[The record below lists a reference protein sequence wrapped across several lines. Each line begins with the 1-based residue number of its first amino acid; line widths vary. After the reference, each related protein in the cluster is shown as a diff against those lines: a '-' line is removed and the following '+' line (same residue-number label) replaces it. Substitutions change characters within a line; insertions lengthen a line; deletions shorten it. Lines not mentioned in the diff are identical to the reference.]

1 MPDYSWPAMEKRRV
15 IGKRISR
22 ADGIAKASGKAK
34 YNSDLNPKGLLF
46 GVLLTSPHA
55 HARIKSIDTSEAEK
69 LPGVTALRVIN
80 GAGKEVQWQ
89 GQEIA
94 AVAATSETV
103 ARDAARKIKVEYEV
117 LPHLVK
123 EDDLGK
129 AANRAKP
136 AGEVTTGDPD
146 KAFQDADVTI
156 EGHYEI
162 PVITHCCLEPHGQVV
177 AFDGQKIQYWPSTQN
192 VSAVG
197 GELAK
202 ALGVPVTNV
211 TTDMQ
216 YFGGGFGSK
225 FPHDIWGVEAA
236 QLSKMSGGR
245 PVKLFLDREQELL
258 IAGNR
263 PSVFANLKLGA
274 KKDGTFTVWQS
285 QTWATG
291 GFTGGG
297 LNADQMPYVFRN
309 VANRKINHTSVSLNT
324 GGARAWRA
332 PNNPQLSY
340 ITCSGLDDLAA
351 KLGMDALDF
360 YLKNVS
366 LTARPDTYKYQL
378 EKGAE
383 IIDWRKNAHLRGEGG
398 KGPIKRGLGIGV
410 NMWGGLGHDSK
421 CRTTINPDGSVEVA
435 LGSQDLGVGTRTA
448 IGQVAA
454 ESLGLPY
461 GAVKV
466 TIGSNTLP
474 TSGASGGSTTIGGV
488 SASTRKSTVN
498 ALNKLFEK
506 VAPGLGATADQLEA
520 SDGRIQVKGTPSKSL
535 TWKAACAKL
544 GVEKIEEM
552 GENVGRNAPREGLI
566 TSGASGVQMADVSV
580 DIETGVVKLNKL
592 VAVQDC
598 GMVVNPKMTES
609 QILGACIMS
618 TCAALMEERIT
629 DQQTGRV
636 LNADMEF
643 YKLSGIADIGDIV
656 VHLDLRPEMDKRG
669 IIGIGEPP
677 AIGGIAA
684 IANAVANAI
693 GVRVQSVPLTPN
705 RVLAAL
711 AGGRRNA

>member
-1 MPDYSWPAMEKRRV
+1 MPDYNWPPIEKRRV
-15 IGKRISR
+15 MGKRISR
-22 ADGIAKASGKAK
+22 ADGLAKSTGKAK
-34 YNSDLNPKGLLF
+34 YNSDINPKDLLF
-46 GVLLTSPHA
+46 GVLLTCPHA
-55 HARIKSIDTSEAEK
+55 HARVRNIDTSEAEK
-69 LPGVTALRVIN
+69 MPGVTAVRVIN
-80 GAGKEVQWQ
+80 GAGKEIQWE

-94 AVAATSETV
+94 AVAATSETL
-103 ARDAARKIKVEYEV
+103 ARDAARRIKVDYEV

-123 EDDLGK
+123 EDDLSK
-129 AANRAKP
+129 AGPRVKP
-136 AGEVTTGDPD
+136 AGEVTTGDPE
-146 KAFQDADVTI
+146 KALQEADAVS
-156 EGHYEI
+156 EGHYGI

-202 ALGVPVTNV
+202 SLGVPVTNV

-216 YFGGGFGSK
+216 YMGGGFGSK
-225 FPHDIWGVEAA
+225 FPHDVWGTESA
-236 QLSKMSGGR
+236 QLSKLSGGR
-245 PVKLFLDREQELL
+245 PVKLFLERSQELT

-263 PSVFANLKLGA
+263 PSVFANIKLGA
-274 KKDGTFTVWQS
+274 KKDGTLTVWQS

-291 GFTGGG
+291 GFGGGG

-309 VANRKINHTSVSLNT
+309 VPNRKINHSSVSINL
-324 GGARAWRA
+324 GPSRAWRA
-332 PNNPQLSY
+332 PNNPQLSF
-340 ITCSGLDDLAA
+340 ITCSAIEDLAA

-366 LTARPDTYKYQL
+366 LTARPDVYKHQL
-378 EKGAE
+378 EKAAE
-383 IIDWRKNAHLRGEGG
+383 IIDWRKNAHLRGEGS
-398 KGPIKRGLGIGV
+398 KGSVQRGLGIGV

-421 CRTTINPDGSVEVA
+421 CRTTINPDGTAEVA
-435 LGSQDLGVGTRTA
+435 LGSQDLGVGTRTI
-448 IGQVAA
+448 IGQVAS

-466 TIGSNTLP
+466 VIGSNSLP
-474 TSGASGGSTTIGGV
+474 PSGASGGSTTVGGV

-506 VAPGLGATADQLEA
+506 VAPALGSTADQLEA
-520 SDGRIQVKGTPSKSL
+520 VDGRIQVKGNPSKSL

-566 TSGASGVQMADVSV
+566 TGGASGVQMADVSV
-580 DIETGVVKLNKL
+580 DVETGLVRLNKL

-598 GMVVNPKMTES
+598 GLVVNPKLAES
-609 QILGACIMS
+609 QIFGACIMS

-629 DQQTGRV
+629 DQQLGRV
-636 LNADMEF
+636 LNPDMEF
-643 YKLSGIADIGDIV
+643 YKLSGIADIGNIV
-656 VHLDLRPEMDKRG
+656 VHLDIRPEMDKRG
-669 IIGIGEPP
+669 VIGLGEPP
-677 AIGGIAA
+677 AIGGVAA

-693 GVRVQSVPLTPN
+693 GVRVPMVPLTAN
-705 RVLAAL
+705 RVLEAL
-711 AGGRRNA
+711 AKRSA